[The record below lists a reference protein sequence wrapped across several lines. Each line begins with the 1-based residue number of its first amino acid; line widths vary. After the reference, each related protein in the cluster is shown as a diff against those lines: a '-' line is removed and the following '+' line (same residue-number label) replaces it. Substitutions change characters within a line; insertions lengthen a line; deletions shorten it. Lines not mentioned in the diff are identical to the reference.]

1 MNQKQ
6 HFKIHFGDNYTI
18 ISTIGPL
25 DKTNC
30 ELFCNE
36 CYIQIER
43 GIKEII
49 IDMAQTDY
57 ITAMGISAV
66 VKVISRVNANKGK
79 VVFLNLSEAI
89 EKSFKIVGIL
99 EHSVYQKYTD

>member
-1 MNQKQ
+1 MTLKQ
-6 HFKIHFGDNYTI
+6 QYKIHLGDKYII

-30 ELFCNE
+30 ERFCNE
-36 CYIQIER
+36 CFIHIER
-43 GIKEII
+43 GVKEII

-57 ITAMGISAV
+57 ITAMGISTI
-66 VKVISRVNANKGK
+66 VKIISRINANNGK
-79 VVFLNLSEAI
+79 LVFLNLTEAI

-99 EHSVYQKYTD
+99 DHSVYKKNPD

>member
-1 MNQKQ
+1 
-6 HFKIHFGDNYTI
+6 FGNNYTI

-30 ELFCNE
+30 EHFCNE
-36 CYIQIER
+36 CFIQIER
-43 GIKEII
+43 GIKEIV

-57 ITAMGISAV
+57 ITAMGISSI
-66 VKVISRVNANKGK
+66 VKVISKVNANNGK

-99 EHSVYQKYTD
+99 DHSVYQKNLD

>member
-1 MNQKQ
+1 MASKQ
-6 HFKIHFGDNYTI
+6 HFKIHFGDNYII

-25 DKTNC
+25 DKTNS
-30 ELFCNE
+30 EHFCNE
-36 CYIQIER
+36 CFIQIER

-57 ITAMGISAV
+57 VTAMGISAI
-66 VKVISRVNANKGK
+66 VKVISRINAHNGK
-79 VVFLNLSEAI
+79 VVFLNLTESL

-99 EHSVYQKYTD
+99 DHSVYQKNNV